1 MRIIFNESVSQVVS
15 AKSYE
20 RAQLVGE
27 ISKLPS
33 EPASWARD
41 AIALLDEIARS
52 RNPQVVFL
60 PQRLSVSTLLTLQSD
75 PSELALRIRRPMP
88 SHTDIYAQRGTIFH
102 SWIEKHFKLPTLF
115 SDDEIA
121 LESGGSD
128 LELEILKQRWF
139 ESDWAKLTPYE
150 VETPFETVLG
160 GVLIRGRMDAIYRF
174 QNAEKDQ
181 LPGNEF
187 RYEVVD
193 WKTGKV
199 KDGDDLA
206 NATIQLAAYRI
217 AFSRLTGVP
226 INLISAAFHYVA
238 ENQTLR
244 PADLMDEAE
253 LIALVENVKVFQ

>member
-1 MRIIFNESVSQVVS
+1 
-15 AKSYE
+15 
-20 RAQLVGE
+20 
-27 ISKLPS
+27 
-33 EPASWARD
+33 
-41 AIALLDEIARS
+41 
-52 RNPQVVFL
+52 
-60 PQRLSVSTLLTLQSD
+60 
-75 PSELALRIRRPMP
+75 MP

-128 LELEILKQRWF
+128 LELEILKQRWL

-174 QNAEKDQ
+174 QNPEKDR
-181 LPGNEF
+181 LPGNDF

-199 KDGDDLA
+199 KDGEDLA
-206 NATIQLAAYRI
+206 NATIQLAAYRL
-217 AFSRLTGVP
+217 AFSRLTGLP

-244 PADLMDEAE
+244 PADLMDEAD